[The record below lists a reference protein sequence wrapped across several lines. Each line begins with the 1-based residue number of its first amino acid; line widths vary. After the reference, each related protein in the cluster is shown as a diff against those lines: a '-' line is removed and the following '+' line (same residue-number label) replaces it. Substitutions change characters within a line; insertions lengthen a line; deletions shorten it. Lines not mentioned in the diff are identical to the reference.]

1 VDQLWAHHM
10 NPDRL
15 EQFLASKTNEINR
28 GNFSE
33 IVELEEENYN
43 SEFTSKPS
51 NDLVE

>member
-1 VDQLWAHHM
+1 MH
-10 NPDRL
+10 PIRL
-15 EQFLASKTNEINR
+15 EQFLAEKNNEINR

-51 NDLVE
+51 NDMVDSKEPWA

>member
-1 VDQLWAHHM
+1 M

-15 EQFLASKTNEINR
+15 EQFLMDKNNELNR

-33 IVELEEENYN
+33 IVELEEENFN

-51 NDLVE
+51 NDMVR